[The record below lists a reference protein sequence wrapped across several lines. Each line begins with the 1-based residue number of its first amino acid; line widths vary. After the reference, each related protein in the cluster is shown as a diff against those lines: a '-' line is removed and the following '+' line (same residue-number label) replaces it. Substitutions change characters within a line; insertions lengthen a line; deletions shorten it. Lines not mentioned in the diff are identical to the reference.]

1 MGMKKN
7 SHSKNKALLFSV
19 SGVLL
24 INLILFLVK
33 LFVGLS
39 ANSISIYSDA
49 VNNLFDCI
57 SAMLTLCSFSVL
69 SAGVYAEKTEQFLSF
84 LISCFI
90 GFSGAY
96 FLYSSAERLMYPT
109 PVWYTPKYFLLICVT
124 AAVKLALFLILK
136 KISAGYSLHLV
147 RLMATDSALD
157 FCIGCT
163 TVLTL
168 LLSKNGKYA
177 FDALCGIVIS
187 IFILISAVKGI
198 INAVKLLI
206 NYKSKEK
213 RDEIENLLLSHKSIH
228 RVCRMRF
235 TDGNICIAEVEM
247 SKDNENSIDEICRT
261 VKQQTDINI
270 FIAKS
275 SDVGNRL

>member
-1 MGMKKN
+1 MIKKIKL
-7 SHSKNKALLFSV
+7 KNKALLISV
-19 SGVLL
+19 SSVLL

-33 LFVGLS
+33 LSVGLS

-49 VNNLFDCI
+49 INNLFDCI
-57 SAMLTLCSFSVL
+57 SAVLTLCSFSVL
-69 SAGVYAEKTEQFLSF
+69 STGVYAEKAEQLLSF

-96 FLYSSAERLMYPT
+96 FFYSSAERLMYPT
-109 PVWYTPKYFLLICVT
+109 PVWYTTKYLLLICIT
-124 AAVKLALFLILK
+124 AAVKLVMFLILK
-136 KISAGYSLHLV
+136 KTSAVCSMNLV

-177 FDALCGIVIS
+177 FDALCGIAIS
-187 IFILISAVKGI
+187 IFIFISAVKGI
-198 INAVKLLI
+198 ISAVKMLI

-213 RDEIENLLLSHKSIH
+213 REEIESLLLSCDSIQRIHKI
-228 RVCRMRF
+228 RF
-235 TDGNICIAEVEM
+235 TDGDICIAQVEVSRE
-247 SKDNENSIDEICRT
+247 SESSFEEIT
-261 VKQQTDINI
+261 KAVKQQTDINI
-270 FIAKS
+270 FITAQS
-275 SDVGNRL
+275 GDIL